1 MKNND
6 HLGKRPRSTRVEQ
19 NYQRTRREIL
29 QAAQQILLTQGVEA
43 VTLASVAGE
52 LSLTKQ
58 ALYHYF
64 PSKESLLR
72 DLVTTLLDEEVGAIT
87 SALDMAGTGTGTG
100 TGILGVMI
108 NAFYNHYI
116 DRLDA
121 FKTVYCQTQLYAGS
135 RVGIDK
141 NTLSNEINP
150 RTRNLF
156 NVLENYLCTESTNK
170 SERVKMRQLAFSAWL
185 SALGLLTM
193 LSIADS
199 TNDPIIH
206 SAQDL
211 LKTLSA
217 AFDNH

>member
-1 MKNND
+1 MKNKN
-6 HLGKRPRSTRVEQ
+6 HITKRPRSARVEN
-19 NYQRTRREIL
+19 NYQRTRKEIL
-29 QAAQQILLTQGVEA
+29 KAAQDILIERGVDS

-64 PSKESLLR
+64 PSKESLLG
-72 DLVTTLLDEEVGAIT
+72 DLVTTLLDEEVDAIT
-87 SALDMAGTGTGTG
+87 SALDKAKTGKAA
-100 TGILGVMI
+100 LGVMI

-116 DRLDA
+116 GRLDA
-121 FKTVYCQTQLYAGS
+121 FKTVYCQTQLYAGP
-135 RVGIDK
+135 RNGIDK
-141 NTLSNEINP
+141 NTISNEINP

-156 NVLENYLCTESTNK
+156 NILENYLCTESATK
-170 SERVKMRQLAFSAWL
+170 EERLEMRQLAFSAWL

-199 TNDPIIH
+199 TNDPLAH
-206 SAQDL
+206 SDHEL
-211 LKTLSA
+211 LKTLAS